1 MKKLSDPIWWGGAL
15 YGTIEGK
22 LRKTSIVQQVEERED
37 ALVAVTKNTEYQL
50 VFSGEVLR
58 EAFDKDNS
66 GDPQ

>member
-1 MKKLSDPIWWGGAL
+1 MRELNDPIWWGNAL
-15 YGTIEGK
+15 YGTIDGK

-37 ALVAVTKNTEYQL
+37 TLVAVTKNTEYEL

-58 EAFDKDNS
+58 EAFDKDNT